1 MTFSCS
7 DYADGI
13 RSFMVEIGVLDAAAI
28 PDTGL
33 DDEYEVVLA
42 ALRRLAVQGAMFARL
57 VEEASCPGG
66 IGPHEF
72 VRPGG
77 WREKAL
83 AAIECGP
90 LSVEVCLRI
99 HEECGQARAGRRR

>member
-1 MTFSCS
+1 MTLSCS

-13 RSFMVEIGVLDAAAI
+13 RSFMVEIGVLDVESI

-33 DDEYEVVLA
+33 DDEYAVVCA
-42 ALRRLAVQGAMFARL
+42 ALRRLAMQGAMLARL

-66 IGPHEF
+66 IGQHEF

-90 LSVEVCLRI
+90 LSVQVCLRI
-99 HEECGQARAGRRR
+99 HRVCGQARTARSR